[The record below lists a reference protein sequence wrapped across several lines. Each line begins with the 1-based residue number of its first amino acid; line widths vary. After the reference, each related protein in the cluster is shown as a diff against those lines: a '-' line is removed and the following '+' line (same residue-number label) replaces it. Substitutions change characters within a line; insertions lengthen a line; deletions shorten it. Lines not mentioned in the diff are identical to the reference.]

1 MSNISAFSYL
11 FTHPT
16 HRGLKIIFSTNCLI
30 RWRLNWVSMFVTD
43 FACWL
48 AAVKPLFPLQK
59 IHSKDCLFWEQ
70 VGFFP
75 PIWECFDSEKLRVAQ
90 LASQRWI
97 EELKHQKYLSIKCVH
112 EADRDKEWERS
123 FLPILVRCCLTAY
136 LAGVLDWNNTTL
148 QMSVSATSRQHP
160 EPMKRRVQQLNSQ
173 STGSL
178 GGELGHQTIFLSHFL
193 CMCLSYYFIFSLWIP
208 SGQQNSD
215 RNVVLAANDRHS
227 QILSYYLSLNC

>member
-1 MSNISAFSYL
+1 M
-11 FTHPT
+11 
-16 HRGLKIIFSTNCLI
+16 I

-43 FACWL
+43 LACCL

-90 LASQRWI
+90 LESQRWI
-97 EELKHQKYLSIKCVH
+97 EELKHQKYLSNVRQIGIKS
-112 EADRDKEWERS
+112 ERGLL
-123 FLPILVRCCLTAY
+123 FAY
-136 LAGVLDWNNTTL
+136 LCAVLSYSLSGCCPGLEQHHSWDECQCHQQT
-148 QMSVSATSRQHP
+148 TSRTN
-160 EPMKRRVQQLNSQ
+160 EREG
-173 STGSL
+173 STAKQPVHWESSGRTGPPDS
-178 GGELGHQTIFLSHFL
+178 IFPSHFL